1 MSLLI
6 ARDLSKFHG
15 AEEIFSG
22 LNVDIP
28 AGARI
33 ALVGPNGAGKTTL
46 LNVLAGIELP
56 TAGRVSCARGLRLA
70 FLPQRPELAGEHSLW
85 QEQLK
90 AFGALRDME
99 RQLAQLELALGD
111 ADQFEAALERYGPM
125 QAEFERLGGYDY
137 ETRIKMVLSGL
148 GFTAD
153 EYDRPLPELS
163 GGQKTRAL
171 LARAL
176 LEEPDLLV
184 LDEPTNHLDINSV
197 EWLEK
202 RLAAFTGAVLAVS
215 HDRYFIDH
223 FARTVWEIEHCRL
236 QTYRGNYSQYVRQRD
251 LARETLQQQYEQQRQ
266 FINKER
272 DYIRRHM
279 GSRWTAQ
286 AKGRQKKLETMK
298 KRGAIIDSGPR
309 ERLKMFVDMGDINR
323 SGDEVIVARELKVGY
338 DAASPLMILPD
349 LLVLRGETV
358 AIVGPNGVGKST
370 LLKTLCGELPALAG
384 DLRLGAQ
391 VTAGYFAQAHEGLAA
406 DKALVDEILDVKLMP
421 LSQARD
427 WLGRFLFS
435 GDDVFRP
442 VSSLSGG
449 ERGRLALAKLALRG
463 ANLLLLDEPTNHLD
477 VDSQEVLQAVLA
489 GFSGTILLASHDR
502 FLIDALATQVWEI
515 SPGQLSVCDGGYQRY
530 LRERNRRPVAP
541 ALKSAHETEQQRAR
555 GRKRPARYREK
566 KEGLSPFEV
575 ARRTAELEARIQAL
589 ETDLSEIGAQLDGAS
604 LAGDAGKV
612 RVLGEAY
619 SRAESELEAALEEW
633 GGFLD

>member
-1 MSLLI
+1 MSLLL

-15 AEEIFSG
+15 ADEIFSG
-22 LNVDIP
+22 LNVDIA

-70 FLPQRPELAGEHSLW
+70 FLPQRPELAGDHSLW

-148 GFTAD
+148 GFTPD

-202 RLAAFTGAVLAVS
+202 RLAAFSGAVLAVS

-236 QTYRGNYSQYVRQRD
+236 QSYRGNYSQYVRQRD
-251 LARETLQQQYEQQRQ
+251 QARETLQQQYEQQRQ

-309 ERLKMFVDMGDINR
+309 MRRKMFVDMGDINR
-323 SGDEVIVARELKVGY
+323 SGDEVILARELKIGY

-391 VTAGYFAQAHEGLAA
+391 VSAGYFAQAHEGLVA

-435 GDDVFRP
+435 GDDVFRA

-515 SPGQLSVCDGGYQRY
+515 SPGQLSVCAGGYQRY
-530 LRERNRRPVAP
+530 LRERNRRPAAP
-541 ALKSAHETEQQRAR
+541 VLKSAQEPEQQRVR
-555 GRKRPARYREK
+555 GRKQPARYREK
-566 KEGLSPFEV
+566 KQGLSPFEV

-619 SRAESELEAALEEW
+619 SRAEKELEAALEEW